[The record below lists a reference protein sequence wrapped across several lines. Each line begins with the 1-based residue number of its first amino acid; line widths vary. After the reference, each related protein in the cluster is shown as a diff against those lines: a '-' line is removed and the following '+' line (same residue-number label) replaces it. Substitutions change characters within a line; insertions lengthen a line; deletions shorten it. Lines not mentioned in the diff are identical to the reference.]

1 MDKGEAL
8 DYQPRPR
15 LREEK
20 KRRKRLIQIAESQA
34 DWAYSFQ
41 DETWW
46 SRFSHPDLHSW
57 VENEQFTKLVEQ
69 VYTKNDPDPKALACF
84 GLLVRWQ
91 NEKAQIKEKVW
102 LRFVEGN
109 PRSAST
115 IKYLRWICSK
125 TYQSGKRVL
134 VIFWDHAP
142 WHISKETLDWV
153 HEHNRQVKRSGKGV
167 RLLICFLPKKSPWL
181 NSIEPMWI
189 HAKRKIVEPDGK
201 LSANEVVSRVCSV
214 FANPVLPFLKKS

>member
-1 MDKGEAL
+1 MIKL
-8 DYQPRPR
+8 
-15 LREEK
+15 
-20 KRRKRLIQIAESQA
+20 AETQA

-69 VYTKNDPDPKALACF
+69 VYMKNDPDPKALACF

-91 NEKAQIKEKVW
+91 NEKTQIKEKVW

-109 PRSAST
+109 PCSDLT
-115 IKYLRWICSK
+115 IKYLRWVCSK
-125 TYQSGKRVL
+125 VHQSRKRVL
-134 VIFWDHAP
+134 VMFWDHAP
-142 WHISKETLDWV
+142 WHISKETMDWV
-153 HEHNRQVKRSGKGV
+153 HTYNCQVKQSGKGV

-189 HAKRKIVEPDGK
+189 HAKRKIVEPDRK
-201 LSANEVVSRVCSV
+201 LSAKEVVSRVCSV
-214 FANPVLPFLKKS
+214 FANPVLPFLRKSENVS

>member
-1 MDKGEAL
+1 M

-20 KRRKRLIQIAESQA
+20 KRRKRLIKIAESQI

-46 SRFSHPDLHSW
+46 SRFSQPDLHSW
-57 VENEQFTKLVEQ
+57 VEAEQFTKLVGQ

-91 NEKAQIKEKVW
+91 NDKAQIKEKVW

-109 PRSAST
+109 PCSDLT
-115 IKYLRWICSK
+115 IKYLRWTCSK
-125 TYQSGKRVL
+125 AHQSGKRVL

-153 HEHNRQVKRSGKGV
+153 HAHNRHVKQSGKGV

-189 HAKRKIVEPDGK
+189 HAKRKIVEPDRK
-201 LSANEVVSRVCSV
+201 LSAKEVVSRVCSV
-214 FANPVLPFLKKS
+214 FANPVLPLLKKS